1 MPIDHETATCRLGV
15 GNRTHYYAEK
25 RRQNELLT
33 YMNQHIFHD
42 IMIATKATRT
52 APQNVITIVTA
63 FYTGNAPPPLSRPK
77 NTTMH
82 YLCIGLETKLLS
94 TVSTDNVRFVVHLY
108 LHT

>member
-1 MPIDHETATCRLGV
+1 MPIDHKTATCRLGV

-63 FYTGNAPPPLSRPK
+63 FYTGNAPPPPFPSQK
-77 NTTMH
+77 YNDA
-82 YLCIGLETKLLS
+82 LLVHWAGDEI
-94 TVSTDNVRFVVHLY
+94 TVYSLY
-108 LHT
+108 GQC